1 MAIQILKIK
10 EKWEPQGTIQFS
22 KIGRTIVAAIHFTH
36 VWRIFWRKILHLF
49 AILRICLHLLR
60 RLLAFVVAFVFGCR
74 GICLRLLWRWLA
86 IVEAFVSTCC
96 WVCLQLLVRLRT
108 FVQKHIRSVCKSMGT
123 YMQKHVHETFV
134 RNGTNCRI
142 MSWEEHRIFAKHA
155 KYAFV
160 VADACV
166 CVCIFSCICLHLSRH
181 NVAELMSL
189 TAQKRSN
196 QSTSLEP
203 APYIRPQMS
212 SKQGQMQR
220 HMLDICC
227 DICTEHMHK
236 CREMQTRTFLYVS
249 WKLEHLQGNENI
261 HICRRRYT
269 S

>member
-1 MAIQILKIK
+1 M
-10 EKWEPQGTIQFS
+10 GTTGYNTVLQN
-22 KIGRTIVAAIHFTH
+22 RTYNCCSDSFYTCLTHFLAQNFTF
-36 VWRIFWRKILHLF
+36 VCNSSHLF
-49 AILRICLHLLR
+49 AFVAAFACICCCLCFRLSWHLSP
-60 RLLAFVVAFVFGCR
+60 VVG
-74 GICLRLLWRWLA
+74 
-86 IVEAFVSTCC
+86 
-96 WVCLQLLVRLRT
+96 VCLQLLVRLRT

-249 WKLEHLQGNENI
+249 LKLEHLQGNENI